1 MKSQSI
7 QEVGDRYP
15 KKIKDFL
22 ERDFYLFRLW
32 VLVFGLMAFS
42 YKGFERVVP
51 VIGQDQQEPGKVSE
65 SLARDIAQVYF
76 LLNQKDSRKIV
87 DFNPGVFN
95 TISEENGSRF
105 FQLEMSYTLLEDDG
119 SPSEIKEDLFFDDSG
134 WVQSYSTL
142 N

>member
-7 QEVGDRYP
+7 QEVGNRYP

-42 YKGFERVVP
+42 YKGFEKVAP
-51 VIGQDQQEPGKVSE
+51 GFGQDRQGPGKVSE